1 MILFICSSERPADF
15 IAFFL
20 TSDKSLNCSRCFA
33 ILVKYVTK
41 SSSFVSI
48 PACCSRLLVMG
59 PKQQSYA
66 VGVPIVSQAN
76 LSKPAPISIICWSNV
91 L

>member
-1 MILFICSSERPADF
+1 MILLICSSERPDVF

-20 TSDKSLNCSRCFA
+20 TSDKSLNRSRCFA
-33 ILVKYVTK
+33 ISVKYVTK
-41 SSSFVSI
+41 SSSLASI
-48 PACCSRLLVMG
+48 PTCCNRLLVIG

-76 LSKPAPISIICWSNV
+76 LSRPAPISIICWSNV